1 MAHNDMKPTMDAERF
16 GEYIERRLVLY
27 EDQIQLIDRNDLIL
41 RLIAAE
47 REQTINLHEFYVA
60 YQHNP
65 ALLDDVVRTLV
76 HVVLG
81 ELPSGVAER
90 DFADFA
96 DRIFFMLKPAELLVE
111 VRERKLPMLVY
122 REFLADLI
130 LVYTIDDQRQVSF
143 VNEDHLDIWDITTQ
157 DIHERALVNLR
168 QRTNNVRYTSV
179 GKGEQGLFIYNSG
192 DGYDASRL
200 LLSEVTDDWA
210 RKMPGQLV
218 LGIPNRDFLVG
229 FSDANPD
236 ILRAVAAQIQLDTI
250 NHAYGLTEQLF
261 TVIDGQ
267 VREYEW
273 E

>member
-1 MAHNDMKPTMDAERF
+1 MDAERF

-27 EDQIQLIDRNDLIL
+27 EDQIQLIDRNELIL

-47 REQTINLHEFYVA
+47 REQSINLQEFYLA
-60 YQHNP
+60 YQRNP

-96 DRIFFMLKPAELLVE
+96 DRICFMLKPAELLAE

-130 LVYTIDDQRQVSF
+130 IVYTIDDQRQVSF
-143 VNEDHLDIWDITTQ
+143 VNEDHLDIWDLTIQ
-157 DIHERALVNLR
+157 DIHERALANLR
-168 QRTNNVRYTSV
+168 ERTKAVRYTTV
-179 GKGEQGLFIYNSG
+179 GKGEQGLFIYSSG

-200 LLSEVTDDWA
+200 LLSEVTDGWA
-210 RKMPGQLV
+210 RQVPGQLV
-218 LGIPNRDFLVG
+218 LGIPNRDFLIG

-250 NHAYGLTEQLF
+250 NQAHGLTEQLF
-261 TVIDGQ
+261 TVIEGQ

>member
-1 MAHNDMKPTMDAERF
+1 MQPTMDAERF
-16 GEYIERRLVLY
+16 GDYIERRLSLHD
-27 EDQIQLIDRNDLIL
+27 EQIQLIDRNGMIL

-47 REQTINLHEFYVA
+47 REQSLNLTEFYTA
-60 YQHNP
+60 YQRNP

-81 ELPSGVAER
+81 EVPGGVAER

-96 DRIFFMLKPAELLVE
+96 DRICFMFKPIELLAE
-111 VRERKLPMLVY
+111 IRERRLPMLVY

-130 LVYTIDDQRQVSF
+130 IVYTIHEQRQVAF
-143 VNEDHLDIWDITTQ
+143 VNEEHVDIWDVTTQ
-157 DIHERALVNLR
+157 DIHERALKNLSE
-168 QRTNNVRYTSV
+168 RTRTMRYTTV
-179 GKGEQGLFIYNSG
+179 GKGEQGLFIYSCG

-200 LLSEVTDDWA
+200 LLSEVTNDWA
-210 RKMPGQLV
+210 KQLPGQLV
-218 LGIPNRDFLVG
+218 LGIPNRDFLIG

-236 ILRAVAAQIQLDTI
+236 ILRSIAAQIQLDTI
-250 NHAYGLTEQLF
+250 NKPYGLTEQLF
-261 TVIDGQ
+261 TISDGQ